1 MYNNT
6 IGGDKSSNAMKNI
19 FEGNVVH
26 GQKEGRKLGFP
37 TANVEFR
44 GKMEEGVYAGWA
56 IIDGKRYKAGI
67 MYRNRTT
74 ILEAY
79 ILDFSGDLYGKK
91 IELEVG
97 EKIRE
102 IVQFETNKDLI
113 VQIEKDIK
121 LVRDK
126 V

>member
-1 MYNNT
+1 
-6 IGGDKSSNAMKNI
+6 MKNI